1 MIRSKEYLEY
11 VKTVGADVLSSE
23 EFKQAFHQQ
32 HHFRGNVG
40 SHMINTAYYSY
51 YLCKLLN
58 KVGIETKTDELIISC
73 LCHDLGIV
81 GNRHHKYVTG
91 PECLMSHPVD
101 SIPIAHRLTGSLTP
115 EQEDTIRSHMWPL
128 ASTRPHSK
136 EGFILT
142 IIDKYCSLLESS
154 GLLKPAAVM

>member
-1 MIRSKEYLEY
+1 MVRSKKYLEY
-11 VKTVGADVLSSE
+11 VKTVGADVIASP
-23 EFKQAFHQQ
+23 EFQKAYEQK

-40 SHMINTAYYSY
+40 AHMINTAYYSY
-51 YLCKLLN
+51 WLCKVLN
-58 KVGIETKTDELIISC
+58 KIGIKTNTDELIISC

-91 PECLMSHPVD
+91 PECLKQHPVD
-101 SIPIAHRLTGSLTP
+101 SIPIANQVMGSLTP
-115 EQEDTIRSHMWPL
+115 DQEDTILNHMWPL
-128 ASTRPHSK
+128 SSSSPSCR
-136 EGFILT
+136 EGYILT